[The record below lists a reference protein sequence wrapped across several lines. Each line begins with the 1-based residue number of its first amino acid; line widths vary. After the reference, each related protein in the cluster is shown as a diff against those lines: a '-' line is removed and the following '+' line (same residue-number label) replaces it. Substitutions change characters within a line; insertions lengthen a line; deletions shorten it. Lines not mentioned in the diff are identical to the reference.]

1 MTKTIQIHRRDLLKS
16 GLAASAALSLG
27 LPVSA
32 AESAAAAAVE
42 DGIAWHKG
50 VCRFCGTGCGLLVG
64 VRDGRIVATKG
75 DPDAP
80 VNRGLNCVKG
90 YFNAK
95 IMYGKD
101 RLTTPLMR
109 RRNGKFDKT
118 GKFEPV
124 SWDEA
129 LDEMAKQLLRVYRA
143 KGPAGVSIIG
153 SGQYTIPEAYTASKF
168 MKAGLRSN
176 NIDPNA
182 RLCMASAVVGFY
194 QTFGVDEPAN
204 NYSDIEL
211 SDLMILWGNNMAE
224 AHPVLWSRV
233 ANRRLTEKRTKI
245 VQVTTHR
252 SSSSN
257 LADLVIIMRPNA
269 DLAILNFLQREILK
283 RGVVDHDF
291 VNKHCIFSTGVTD
304 IGYGLRNTD
313 KYARPAEKDTLAKQ
327 LVVKLDKYEAI
338 GQGRKP
344 GEVVEQKNSGGTAG
358 NHWRITFED
367 YAKALEPYTL
377 DFVAELD

>member
-1 MTKTIQIHRRDLLKS
+1 
-16 GLAASAALSLG
+16 
-27 LPVSA
+27 
-32 AESAAAAAVE
+32 
-42 DGIAWHKG
+42 
-50 VCRFCGTGCGLLVG
+50 
-64 VRDGRIVATKG
+64 
-75 DPDAP
+75 
-80 VNRGLNCVKG
+80 
-90 YFNAK
+90 
-95 IMYGKD
+95 MYGKD

-233 ANRRLTEKRTKI
+233 ATVDSRKSAP
-245 VQVTTHR
+245 R
-252 SSSSN
+252 SF
-257 LADLVIIMRPNA
+257 R
-269 DLAILNFLQREILK
+269 
-283 RGVVDHDF
+283 
-291 VNKHCIFSTGVTD
+291 
-304 IGYGLRNTD
+304 
-313 KYARPAEKDTLAKQ
+313 
-327 LVVKLDKYEAI
+327 
-338 GQGRKP
+338 
-344 GEVVEQKNSGGTAG
+344 
-358 NHWRITFED
+358 
-367 YAKALEPYTL
+367 
-377 DFVAELD
+377 